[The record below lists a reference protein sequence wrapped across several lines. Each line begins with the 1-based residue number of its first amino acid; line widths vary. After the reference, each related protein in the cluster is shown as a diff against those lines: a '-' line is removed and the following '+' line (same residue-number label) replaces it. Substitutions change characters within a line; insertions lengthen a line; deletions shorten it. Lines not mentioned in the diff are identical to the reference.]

1 MSQTQEQPL
10 PSIVIKSGV
19 WLGFAA
25 LLFLLRSFFLL
36 IFLTFVFSYI
46 QRSAEQKLEK
56 YVPRR
61 GLRVTF
67 VGICFLG
74 IIVGL
79 SSMILPKVIEQTRLF
94 VSKYPVY
101 IERLD
106 KEIIEIAKDYPLLS
120 EALPDPSN
128 VSEKTGYSPTGE
140 IIQQISGLTHGK
152 SNDSI
157 AHAITTIREVGS
169 SALGFGSAFLLSLLF
184 SFLIVLD
191 FPNLAASALSLRN
204 TRISFVYDEVATS
217 IHDFCVVLG
226 RALEAQLF
234 IAFINTALTAIGLH
248 FIGIT
253 EKTAFLSLMVFLC
266 SFIPVAGVF
275 LSSIPICLVALQ
287 LSGPKLMFI
296 SIGMVTIV
304 HFIEA
309 YILNPKIYGHHMR
322 MNPVIVLII
331 LTISGKLF
339 HVWGLVLGVPVCT
352 YIFGHAI
359 RQKEAPL
366 TEPLSDSSTQQT

>member
-128 VSEKTGYSPTGE
+128 ISEKTGYSPTGE
-140 IIQQISGLTHGK
+140 IIQQISGLSHGK

-169 SALGFGSAFLLSLLF
+169 SALGFGSAFLLALLF

-191 FPNLAASALSLRN
+191 FPNLAASAVSLRN
-204 TRISFVYDEVATS
+204 TRISFVYEEVATS

-234 IAFINTALTAIGLH
+234 IAFINTVLTAIGLH

-359 RQKEAPL
+359 RQKEAL
-366 TEPLSDSSTQQT
+366 LAEPLSDSSTQKT